1 MRMSKDTLALE
12 KALKE
17 LRKNLEKTLIMQ
29 MGRNCAE
36 TSNTKKTMVKTL
48 GETKIQA
55 LKSGSSSYLSSF
67 KGSAK
72 GQWVNQAAVTFQ
84 NTSNKIGKIV

>member
-17 LRKNLEKTLIMQ
+17 IRKNLEKTLIMQ
-29 MGRNCAE
+29 IGRNSAQ
-36 TSNTKKTMVKTL
+36 TSNTKKAIVKTL
-48 GETKIQA
+48 GETKIQE

-72 GQWVNQAAVTFQ
+72 GQWVNQATETFQ
-84 NTSNKIGKIV
+84 NTSNKLGEIL